1 MRQKYVLVRN
11 DKDRELLIKE
21 FAELDR
27 EVMSLMCEE
36 TYPIEQIMT
45 AIGSG
50 KEALIQELR
59 TNNLYPPSIYS
70 DKIAESVTALL
81 DDRDQ
86 SVLELFFDDTE
97 LLTIE
102 RQSADVI
109 HDLPQNKKS

>member
-11 DKDRELLIKE
+11 DKDRQLLIKE
-21 FAELDR
+21 FAELDK

-36 TYPIEQIMT
+36 TYPIERIMT

-50 KEALIQELR
+50 KETLIQELR

-70 DKIAESVTALL
+70 DKIAESVMALIG
-81 DDRDQ
+81 DKDQ
-86 SVLELFFDDTE
+86 TVLELFFDDTE

-102 RQSADVI
+102 RQSADI
-109 HDLPQNKKS
+109 KDNTPED